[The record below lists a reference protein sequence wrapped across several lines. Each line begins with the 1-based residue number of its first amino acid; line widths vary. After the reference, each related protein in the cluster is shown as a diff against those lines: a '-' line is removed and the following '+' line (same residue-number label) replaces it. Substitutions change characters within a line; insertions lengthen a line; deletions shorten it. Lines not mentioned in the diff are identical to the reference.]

1 MPAPTPVST
10 GCAGAGRA
18 AKALNHDLK
27 TFFRW
32 AEKHPQFKAQF
43 DAAREAGYYR
53 LAESLMDVADQERDP
68 QKARLKADNIKWLLS
83 KWNPKKYGD
92 RIDINVVNNNV
103 SISVAL
109 EEARKRLQPPVIE
122 GEAEEVL

>member
-1 MPAPTPVST
+1 MPPPTPASRD
-10 GCAGAGRA
+10 CAGAGRA

-32 AEKHPQFKAQF
+32 AEKHPEFKARF

-53 LAESLMDVADQERDP
+53 LAGSLMEVADDERYP

-83 KWNPKKYGD
+83 RWNPQKYGD
-92 RIDINVVNNNV
+92 RIDINVDNNV
-103 SISVAL
+103 PISVAL
-109 EEARKRLQPPVIE
+109 EAARKRLQAPVVID
-122 GEAEEVL
+122 GEAEEVS